1 MYNPFSLE
9 GKTILITG
17 ASSGIGKSTAIE
29 CSKLGARVIITARN
43 ESRLTETLMLLNGIG
58 HDKVVCDFNDEADLA
73 NLAENLPEIN
83 GLVNSAGIVKTLPFQ
98 FINKE
103 VLTNVFE
110 TNFFAPVILTQ
121 KLVKS
126 KKLIK
131 GSSVVFIS
139 SIDGPVIAHP
149 GNSIYSATKG
159 AITSIVKNMALD
171 LASKNIR
178 VNCVLPGMTE
188 TPLINIDTIST
199 EQLDEDR
206 KKYPLRRYG
215 RPEEIGFAAIYL
227 LSDAS
232 NWVTGLNLIV
242 DGGFTLQ

>member
-58 HDKVVCDFNDEADLA
+58 HDKVVCDFNDESDLA

>member
-29 CSKLGARVIITARN
+29 CSKLGARLILTGRN
-43 ESRLTETLMLLNGIG
+43 ESRLNKTFMHLSGTG
-58 HDKVVCDFNDEADLA
+58 HDKVVCDLNDETELA
-73 NLAENLPEIN
+73 KLAKNLPDIN
-83 GLVNSAGIVKTLPFQ
+83 GLVHSAGIVKTLPFQ
-98 FINKE
+98 FLNKE
-103 VLTNVFE
+103 ELSKVFE
-110 TNFFAPVILTQ
+110 TNFFAPVVLTQ
-121 KLVKS
+121 KIVKA
-126 KKLIK
+126 KKFIK
-131 GSSVVFIS
+131 GSSIVFIS

-171 LASKNIR
+171 LAAKNIR

-188 TPLINIDTIST
+188 TPLINIETIST
-199 EQLDEDR
+199 EQLEEDR
-206 KKYPLRRYG
+206 KKYPLKRYG

-232 NWVTGLNLIV
+232 SWVTGLNLII